1 MCVDFYKFKMIKYIT
16 IITFLS
22 LVSFLPVHGQNDTID
37 LHKILNVSRTK
48 LFESEE
54 PIEITLRFDI
64 TEFRKSKFKKENQ
77 DAIMTYYLNGKD
89 TVSRNIKLR
98 SRGNFRLQ
106 YCDFPPIR
114 LNLDKEDLPGD
125 EFNEIDKIKLV
136 THCKVGGGDYVL
148 REYLVYKLF
157 NVLTDQSFKVRLVKI
172 KYINSRK
179 PDKPDIEEAFLIEPT
194 EFLSKR
200 LNSTEITPE
209 RFSQKFVKPEVMDRV
224 AVFNYMI
231 GNYDWSVPVLHNL
244 AAFSPR
250 NFEYPNLGLV
260 VPYDFDYSG
269 IVNTSY
275 AVPPETLPI
284 KTVRERLYLGICR
297 SEEDFRKTLNVF
309 LEKKQEF
316 YKVINEFPYL
326 KKSSKKEMTAYLDTF
341 YAEFGKRN
349 NLVYKILSECQD
361 F

>member
-1 MCVDFYKFKMIKYIT
+1 
-16 IITFLS
+16 
-22 LVSFLPVHGQNDTID
+22 
-37 LHKILNVSRTK
+37 
-48 LFESEE
+48 LFDSEE

-89 TVSRNIKLR
+89 TVSRSIKLR
-98 SRGNFRLQ
+98 SRGEFRLQ

-114 LNLDKEDLPGD
+114 LNLDKENFPGD
-125 EFNEIDKIKLV
+125 EFNGIDKIKLV
-136 THCKVGGGDYVL
+136 THCKAGNSEYVL

-157 NVLTDQSFKVRLVKI
+157 NVLTDNSFKVRLLKI
-172 KYINSRK
+172 KYINTRK
-179 PDKPDIEEAFLIEPT
+179 PDKPMVEEAFLIEPT

-200 LNSTEITPE
+200 LNSTEITSV
-209 RFSQKFVKPEVMDRV
+209 RFSQKYVKQDVMDRV

-244 AAFSPR
+244 VAFSPR
-250 NFEYPNLGLV
+250 NLEYPNLGLV
-260 VPYDFDYSG
+260 VPYDFDYTG

-297 SEEDFRKTLNVF
+297 SEEDFRKTLNLF

-326 KKSSKKEMTAYLDTF
+326 KKGSKKEMTAYLDTF
-341 YAEFGKRN
+341 YSEFGKRN
-349 NLVYKILSECQD
+349 NLVYKLLKECQD